1 MKPHSIH
8 GASLIYRKISID
20 FVLIANPD
28 FYQSPLA
35 AMV

>member
-1 MKPHSIH
+1 MY

-28 FYQSPLA
+28 FDQSPLA

>member
-1 MKPHSIH
+1 MH

-28 FYQSPLA
+28 FYQALTA
-35 AMV
+35 IY

>member
-28 FYQSPLA
+28 FYHAPLA
-35 AMV
+35 AIY

>member
-1 MKPHSIH
+1 MY

-28 FYQSPLA
+28 FYLFLT
-35 AMV
+35 AMD

>member
-8 GASLIYRKISID
+8 GASLICRKISID

-28 FYQSPLA
+28 LYSHWFP
-35 AMV
+35 MD

>member
-1 MKPHSIH
+1 MY

-28 FYQSPLA
+28 FYQALTA
-35 AMV
+35 ID

>member
-1 MKPHSIH
+1 MH

-28 FYQSPLA
+28 FYQNLA
-35 AMV
+35 AMD